1 MPPARNYEP
10 GTVLYCKK
18 NKKLILRCKDNWLYC
33 DSLQIMPKSKATQ
46 PCVIG
51 IKFSK
56 EDQRFTQF
64 QGY

>member
-1 MPPARNYEP
+1 M
-10 GTVLYCKK
+10 LYCKK

-51 IKFSK
+51 NMFSK